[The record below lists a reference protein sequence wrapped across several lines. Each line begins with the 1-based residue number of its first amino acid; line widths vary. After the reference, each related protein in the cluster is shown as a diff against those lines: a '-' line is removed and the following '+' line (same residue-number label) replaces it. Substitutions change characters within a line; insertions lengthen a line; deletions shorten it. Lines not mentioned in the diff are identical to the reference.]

1 MRRCNGD
8 FEQRTLERK
17 NGKPLRS
24 LVLSWFSR
32 VLLRFICNESSQ
44 SVSTMKE
51 KLKDIPDTLWRQIY
65 RGNFLTNRTSGY
77 FCFILKMGI
86 VSIANQKRD
95 VKEGSYRI
103 FLTSAGTAI
112 FFDTPP
118 LQMVG
123 TGASLIYTRSD
134 IAVRWAEMVRES
146 EDELLRKK
154 KWMNR
159 FERQTPL
166 KGTGTRGVLFMGT
179 AGRNKISTKLR
190 FKRRNTYQY

>member
-1 MRRCNGD
+1 MRRGSGD

-65 RGNFLTNRTSGY
+65 RGNFLRNRTSGY

-86 VSIANQKRD
+86 VSIAN
-95 VKEGSYRI
+95 
-103 FLTSAGTAI
+103 
-112 FFDTPP
+112 
-118 LQMVG
+118 
-123 TGASLIYTRSD
+123 
-134 IAVRWAEMVRES
+134 
-146 EDELLRKK
+146 
-154 KWMNR
+154 
-159 FERQTPL
+159 
-166 KGTGTRGVLFMGT
+166 
-179 AGRNKISTKLR
+179 
-190 FKRRNTYQY
+190 